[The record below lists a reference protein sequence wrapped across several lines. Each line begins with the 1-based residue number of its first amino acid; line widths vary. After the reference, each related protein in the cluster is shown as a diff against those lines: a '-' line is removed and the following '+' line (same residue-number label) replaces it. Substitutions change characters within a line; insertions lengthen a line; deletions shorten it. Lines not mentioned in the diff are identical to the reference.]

1 MSTIVFDICQKS
13 SQNNQYNNCGGFNF
27 IKISQGLNSV
37 NMTFIS
43 LYPEITITGKK
54 SDTRTSL
61 LKRINDF
68 PNIQYIVIACH
79 TASSCILDIL
89 LKNNHLINNIR
100 LFEPIIPTCLYI
112 KKKKYQTILILSTS
126 LTARIRWHAR
136 ILKLNVKYM
145 TFDLLPFD
153 IDNNNLNNIHKTLE
167 KLSIHKHFLP
177 ICDCVVL
184 GCTHF
189 NVIKNNISECLK
201 KNNFTGEIIDSN
213 YVLSQYFKKEII
225 QK

>member
-1 MSTIVFDICQKS
+1 LSIHQ
-13 SQNNQYNNCGGFNF
+13 
-27 IKISQGLNSV
+27 
-37 NMTFIS
+37 
-43 LYPEITITGKK
+43 
-54 SDTRTSL
+54 
-61 LKRINDF
+61 
-68 PNIQYIVIACH
+68 
-79 TASSCILDIL
+79 
-89 LKNNHLINNIR
+89 
-100 LFEPIIPTCLYI
+100 
-112 KKKKYQTILILSTS
+112 KKKYQTILILSTS

-136 ILKLNVKYM
+136 ILKLNIKYM

-201 KNNFTGEIIDSN
+201 RNNFTGEMIDSN
-213 YVLSQYFKKEII
+213 YVLSEYFKKEIT
-225 QK
+225 QD